1 MDTCRRAVGLTVAAL
16 LRAVR
21 GAIGLRWRAEVSGHA
36 RTARSARTG
45 SWDVGV
51 LGARGRLRRIGRIGR
66 LGQVGAEER
75 RPRRLLRVAAF
86 LAVCGLV
93 AVVPAT
99 PALAASCTTAPTP
112 EAPGQGIAGFFL
124 PTPNPIPPAEDPFAP
139 GAKSTPFDQY
149 GLAGL
154 SWYLYD
160 PGCGGAIRDPS
171 GSISSW
177 AGRTL
182 FIPAKAA
189 VAALVAVSGAALQ
202 PSYLGAFDPLL
213 SNLTEALHKAVFT
226 PLAPLAVMLTGLLL
240 MARSTRQRVSE
251 STTAVG
257 WALLVMVIAAALF
270 AWPVKAGHAADK
282 AIDTAVGVVS
292 KGLTSSDEPPGHQVA
307 NQLYNAFMY
316 RMWLTGEFCDPNSV
330 GARKYGPDIL
340 RAQAFSWSETQ
351 QAAQNGQASVL
362 VQAHKEKFDQ
372 TADKI
377 RQEDPVAYECVAG
390 HSSAPLEASILAD
403 IGVLVMAP
411 FLLVSGLILIAAY
424 IIIRFA
430 VILAPALLTAGAFF
444 PLRGVV
450 QAAARVVTAA
460 LINAVVFTICTLFVI
475 RVDTTIL
482 DPTTS
487 LPSWL
492 RLVLL
497 GVVTVVMWYLT
508 RPFRKLTTMV
518 TPRAFSE
525 SLNEVGAGW
534 RARASAILR
543 RRTQQED
550 MREAM
555 EEALRESAP
564 AERAGADAR
573 MREEARGPVSM
584 PRRIR
589 VSSERLP
596 RAEALGLGAGGAAM
610 TGPPPAG
617 LPAGG
622 PGALPGGPPDLT
634 GVVVEGA
641 DGLSPVYRS
650 GGEVPGPGRRTLVAG
665 GVWPDG
671 AGGTAYLDGDDLDH
685 DLGIPVRPTGPAPAW
700 ASGRERSA
708 PARQAEYAGPS
719 RSQADG
725 GGEGLFDPAAPYRP
739 NPEDDP
745 LAHLRHVRAQVID
758 GEEVY
763 QLYDP
768 ATDPLAGNEPW
779 SR

>member
-1 MDTCRRAVGLTVAAL
+1 MDVCRRLTTLRHLRRRPAGGPRRRAL
-16 LRAVR
+16 LRA
-21 GAIGLRWRAEVSGHA
+21 
-36 RTARSARTG
+36 
-45 SWDVGV
+45 
-51 LGARGRLRRIGRIGR
+51 
-66 LGQVGAEER
+66 
-75 RPRRLLRVAAF
+75 AAF
-86 LAVCGLV
+86 VAVCWLV
-93 AVVPAT
+93 ALVPAS
-99 PALAASCTTAPTP
+99 PAFAASCTTAPTP

-124 PTPNPIPPAEDPFAP
+124 PTPDPIPAGEDPFAP
-139 GAKSTPFDQY
+139 GARTTPFDQY

-182 FIPAKAA
+182 FIPAKAG
-189 VAALVAVSGAALQ
+189 VSALVAVSGAALQ
-202 PSYLGAFDPLL
+202 PTYLGAFDPLL
-213 SNLTEALHKAVFT
+213 SSLTDALHKAVFT

-257 WALLVMVIAAALF
+257 WALAVMVVAAALF
-270 AWPVKAGHAADK
+270 AWPVKAGHAADR
-282 AIDTAVGVVS
+282 AISTAVGVVS
-292 KGLTSSDEPPGHQVA
+292 KGLTSSDDPPGHQVA
-307 NQLYNAFMY
+307 NQLYNSFMY
-316 RMWLTGEFCDPNSV
+316 RMWLTGEFCDPNSLA
-330 GARKYGPDIL
+330 ARRYGPDIL
-340 RAQAFSWSETQ
+340 KAQAFSWSEMQ
-351 QAAQNGQASVL
+351 QASQGGQGSVL

-403 IGVLVMAP
+403 VGVLVMAP

-450 QAAARVVTAA
+450 LAAARVVAAA
-460 LINAVVFTICTLFVI
+460 LINGVVFTICTLFVI

-543 RRTQQED
+543 RHARQED

-555 EEALRESAP
+555 EEALADSAP
-564 AERAGADAR
+564 AERAGADGR
-573 MREEARGPVSM
+573 MREEARGPVGL

-589 VSSERLP
+589 VTSQRLP
-596 RAEALGLGAGGAAM
+596 TAAALGSGAA
-610 TGPPPAG
+610 GAAAPGLPPAG
-617 LPAGG
+617 PPAAGYG
-622 PGALPGGPPDLT
+622 ELPGGPPDLT
-634 GVVVEGA
+634 GVVLEGG
-641 DGLSPVYRS
+641 DGLAPVYRS
-650 GGEVPGPGRRTLVAG
+650 VAAVPGGGRRPPA
-665 GVWPDG
+665 
-671 AGGTAYLDGDDLDH
+671 AGGTRPGDAMEVADLDGDLDH
-685 DLGIPVRPTGPAPAW
+685 DDLDLDRELGAPLRV
-700 ASGRERSA
+700 GDRERVA
-708 PARQAEYAGPS
+708 PVRQAEYAGPS
-719 RSQADG
+719 RRTG
-725 GGEGLFDPAAPYRP
+725 GTGGEGLFDPAAPYRP

-745 LAHLRHVRAQVID
+745 LGHLRHVRAQVID

-768 ATDPLAGNEPW
+768 ADDPLAGNEPW